1 MNLPQHPRIKP
12 LTLEQILAR
21 KPPGSDAV
29 GADATV
35 LDALRV
41 MAERD
46 IGAVLVLDG
55 ERVAGLFS
63 ERDFA
68 RHAVA
73 AGGAVSRLTPVRDA
87 MATGVACATAE
98 HTVPECLEL
107 MARQRLRH
115 LPVVERGRAIG
126 VLSLDDVLREVVAHQ
141 ERVLKAIE
149 LDRLVLF
156 ARGTYSC

>member
-1 MNLPQHPRIKP
+1 MNLPQHPRINP
-12 LTLEQILAR
+12 PTPGQILAQ
-21 KPPGSDAV
+21 KPPGVDAV

-35 LDALRV
+35 LDALRL

-46 IGAVLVLDG
+46 IDAVLVLDG

-68 RHAVA
+68 RYAVA
-73 AGGAVSRLTPVRDA
+73 VGGAVSRLAPVRDA
-87 MATGVACATAE
+87 MVTGIACVTAA
-98 HTVPECLEL
+98 HTMPECLEL
-107 MARQRLRH
+107 MARQQLRH

-126 VLSLDDVLREVVAHQ
+126 VLSLDDVLRAVVAHQ
-141 ERVLKAIE
+141 ERVFEAIE